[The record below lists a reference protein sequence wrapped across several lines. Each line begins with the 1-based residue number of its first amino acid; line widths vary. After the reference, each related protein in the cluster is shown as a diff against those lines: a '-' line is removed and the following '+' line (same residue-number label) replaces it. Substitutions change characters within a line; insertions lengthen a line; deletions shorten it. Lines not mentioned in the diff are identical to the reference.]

1 MTGPARAS
9 KRVVLSGPLAEYAPG
24 LAAKLGRRGFLP
36 LSVEHQLRLL
46 AHLSRWMQAR
56 GLEVGMLTDARVD
69 EFLVERRATYTALY
83 SRRALRPL
91 LEHLGGLGVLPVEEP
106 PPATPTDL
114 AVAGFEQYLLTER
127 GLLPKTAAAQAARIR
142 RFLTGYCPAGGVG
155 QLTTV
160 EVTQALR
167 DEGRDHAVS
176 SVKRLGY
183 TIKTFLRYA
192 FLTGLIDR
200 DLTGAT
206 VPVKSHQPSLLPI
219 GISREQTAALLAA
232 CDRDTVV
239 GRRDY
244 AVILLLARLGLRA
257 IEVARLQLTDIDW
270 HHGEIIVR
278 GKSHRDEGMPLPAE
292 VGQALVD
299 YLMRSRP
306 TDAPELRTVFVAA
319 RAPRRRM
326 DRVTVSSMIART
338 CQRAGIEPVGA
349 HLLRHS
355 LGEDMIRAEVP
366 LPAIA
371 QVLRHHDPL
380 TTANYARVDVE
391 RLRSLAVPWPT
402 SASSTIST
410 TSTAWP
416 TGGAR

>member
-1 MTGPARAS
+1 MAGPARAP
-9 KRVVLSGPLAEYAPG
+9 KRVVLSGPLAEYGPG
-24 LAAKLGRRGFLP
+24 FAAEVRQLGFAP
-36 LSVEHQLRLL
+36 LSAEHQLRLL
-46 AHLSRWMQAR
+46 AHLSRWMHTH
-56 GLEVGMLTDARVD
+56 GLGVGQLTEARVD
-69 EFLVERRATYTALY
+69 EFLVVRRATYTALY

-91 LEHLGGLGVLPVEEP
+91 LEHLSELGVLPVEELP
-106 PPATPTDL
+106 PRTPTDL

-127 GLLPKTAAAQAARIR
+127 GLLPKTAAAQVARIR
-142 RFLTGYCPAGGVG
+142 RFLDDYCPAGGVG
-155 QLTTV
+155 QLTTA
-160 EVTQALR
+160 EVTRALLH
-167 DEGRDHAVS
+167 EGADHAAT

-183 TIKTFLRYA
+183 TIKAFLRFA

-206 VPVKSHQPSLLPI
+206 VPVKSHQPSLLPV
-219 GISREQTAALLAA
+219 GISREQATMLLTA

-257 IEVARLQLTDIDW
+257 IEVARLQLGDIAW
-270 HHGEIIVR
+270 HHGEILVR
-278 GKSHRDEGMPLPAE
+278 GKGHREERMPLPAE

-306 TDAPELRTVFVAA
+306 TDPSELRSVFLAA
-319 RAPRRRM
+319 RAPRRPM

-338 CQRAGIEPVGA
+338 CQRAGIQPIGA

-355 LGEDMIRAEVP
+355 LGEEMIRAEVS
-366 LPAIA
+366 LPAIG

-380 TTANYARVDVE
+380 STANYARVDVE
-391 RLRSLAVPWPT
+391 RLRSLASPWPT
-402 SASSTIST
+402 PTIST
-410 TSTAWP
+410 ARPTA
-416 TGGAR
+416 GAR